1 MSFGAKGATGSFQ
14 RVNRMRVLI
23 IGGTRLVGYALTW
36 RLIAAGAR
44 VTLLNRGL
52 TPDPFGDRIERLVA
66 DRTTPDFAEVLA
78 GRSFDATVDFVA
90 YVADDAHHVVAT
102 LGRKRTGH
110 YIFIST
116 GQVYLVREGCPKPP
130 QKPLREE
137 DYEGSIMAR
146 PEAPSERAQW
156 DYGVGKR
163 QCEDVLTEAWQK
175 RRFPATRIRIPM
187 VNGERDYDR
196 RLEGYLARM
205 LDGGPIL
212 LPDGGKNAVRHVYAG
227 EVARAIAGILGQEKT
242 FGEAYN
248 LSQPE
253 NPELVELLTM
263 AAEML
268 GARPQFIPVS
278 TQRILDHGLDL
289 RNVSPFSGRWMSLLD
304 PRRAEAE
311 LGFRHEPLDR
321 SLGKIIASYLAHP
334 PPSPP
339 EGYAHRRDEIALAES
354 LERENAD

>member
-1 MSFGAKGATGSFQ
+1 
-14 RVNRMRVLI
+14 MRVLL
-23 IGGTRLVGYALTW
+23 IGGTRHAGYALTW

-52 TPDPFGDRIERLVA
+52 TPDPFGDRVERLIA

-78 GRSFDATVDFVA
+78 DRSFDATVDFVA
-90 YVADDAHHVVAT
+90 YVADDAHHAVKV

-110 YIFIST
+110 YVFIST

-130 QKPLREE
+130 QTPLKEE
-137 DYEGSIMAR
+137 DYDGPVMAR
-146 PEAPSERAQW
+146 PNEGPERSQW

-163 QCEDVLTEAWQK
+163 QCEDVLVEAYK
-175 RRFPATRIRIPM
+175 ARHFPSTRIRIPM

-196 RLEGYLARM
+196 RLEAYLIRM

-212 LPDGGKNAVRHVYAG
+212 LPDGGQNLVRHVYAG

-242 FGEAYN
+242 FGQAYN

-253 NPELVELLTM
+253 IPSLAEMLSMV
-263 AAEML
+263 AEML
-268 GARPQFIPVS
+268 GARPRFISVPA
-278 TQRILDHGLDL
+278 QRIVDHGLVIRD
-289 RNVSPFSGRWMSLLD
+289 VSPFSGRWMSLLD

-311 LGFRHEPLDR
+311 LGFRHEPLER
-321 SLGKIIASYLAHP
+321 SLEKIVASYLAHP

-339 EGYAHRRDEIALAES
+339 EGYAQRRDEIALAET
-354 LERENAD
+354 LERERKS